1 MILNVFAFGMPVKRA
16 NSETP
21 SGLSLFRSSSMI
33 VKARPRMVMKE
44 GSLGSDVFIVDSI
57 SYDEPILFSFRKKE
71 RELDKDN

>member
-1 MILNVFAFGMPVKRA
+1 
-16 NSETP
+16 
-21 SGLSLFRSSSMI
+21 MI